1 MAIVGIGNDLVEIAR
16 IEQVLARTPERF
28 AARILTASELSQF
41 QQHKQP
47 ARFLAKRFA
56 AKEAAA
62 KAIGTGIAAGV
73 TFQDFEVTNDA
84 AGRPLLSLSGQA
96 KTLANQRG
104 VSACWLSLSDERHY
118 ALATVVLES
127 VSPGG
132 GESIN

>member
-1 MAIVGIGNDLVEIAR
+1 MAIIGLGNDLVEIDR
-16 IEQVLARTPERF
+16 IEQVLQRTPDRF
-28 AARILTASELSQF
+28 AARVLTPNELRQF

-73 TFQDFEVTNDA
+73 TFQDFEVSNNA
-84 AGRPLLSLSGQA
+84 AGRPLLTLSGQA
-96 KTLANQRG
+96 LQLANAQ
-104 VSACWLSLSDERHY
+104 AITNCWLSLSDERHY

-127 VSPGG
+127 VSP
-132 GESIN
+132 

>member
-1 MAIVGIGNDLVEIAR
+1 MAIVGLGNDLVEIDR
-16 IEQVLARTPERF
+16 IEQVLQRSPERF
-28 AARILTASELSQF
+28 AARVLTANELRQF

-73 TFQDFEVTNDA
+73 TFHDFEVSNDA
-84 AGRPLLSLSGQA
+84 AGRPLLALSGQA
-96 KTLANQRG
+96 RQLAKERA
-104 VSACWLSLSDERHY
+104 VSHCWLSLSDERHY

-127 VSPGG
+127 TSPGG
-132 GESIN
+132 GESIS